1 MRILHASTFPDVHL
15 CGVNTSRLQKKNTP
29 RKTMWL
35 HQHYLRMRIRWVA
48 IISHRQEVCMWDLPQ
63 VCGHPRKLSLGC
75 PGSSFQFYP
84 FSCQSCRIEQCFFNN
99 NEAQNRLS
107 LQCTLASYTLSAST
121 YCVTLCYSRY
131 LSTSSFLIST
141 FHFFQKEINLK
152 IKNIHR
158 ELKKHL
164 KLSNRLQE

>member
-29 RKTMWL
+29 SKTMPL

-84 FSCQSCRIEQCFFNN
+84 FSCQSCRIEQCFLTIM
-99 NEAQNRLS
+99 RLRTDS
-107 LQCTLASYTLSAST
+107 VYSVLCSFIHTVCIHILCNSVLFQVLEYFQFFDT
-121 YCVTLCYSRY
+121 YI
-131 LSTSSFLIST
+131 SFFKKKLI
-141 FHFFQKEINLK
+141 
-152 IKNIHR
+152 
-158 ELKKHL
+158 
-164 KLSNRLQE
+164 

>member
-1 MRILHASTFPDVHL
+1 MRLHFLMSISVVLTHPGCRKKHPKENNVIASALFENADQVGGYNLTQTGSVYVRLTTGLWTSQKALSWLSRIFLSILSFFL
-15 CGVNTSRLQKKNTP
+15 SILQN
-29 RKTMWL
+29 RA
-35 HQHYLRMRIRWVA
+35 V
-48 IISHRQEVCMWDLPQ
+48 
-63 VCGHPRKLSLGC
+63 
-75 PGSSFQFYP
+75 
-84 FSCQSCRIEQCFFNN
+84 FFNN

-107 LQCTLASYTLSAST
+107 SQCTLASYTLSAST